1 MTRRFTEKLTNI
13 TDDELLKYGKR
24 YNVDDTEK
32 LYYMYLLEYGC
43 YFKPLLIKHLSQFQT
58 SMFHMFIRPSYEQA
72 IKYWTDTI
80 ITISDSRTLSMF
92 LKCATVDKY
101 AASCATKSYSFVTD
115 ALKHLMNTTEMRIY
129 DFDRFLDFC
138 KIAYNE
144 IYKSNKYKL
153 DTCMSVM
160 TWYPLVTGGVSDVLP
175 GGVLPNMVNDISF
188 MKEYIPYL
196 DCPVQSKEHLYTF
209 LDMLL
214 PMVYPEH
221 EKIDKNIDNS
231 ISRVIEYILSGTDES
246 PYVYWENVYKT
257 ESYDYDKRIVQ
268 FDYPYLYDALIRRE
282 EIVEMNNVDEFRH
295 KLIGIVNNLYDK
307 YDDIQ
312 SITMFDYLR
321 CGGSSDF
328 DRTLDMIDRTGV
340 TDYHNSL
347 RQLRGIVKAFRDL
360 DKEIDCSNIMNIN
373 YIIKGRKITDGEK
386 RKIYS
391 YMKRNHY
398 PMNQILFGE
407 IAREYVLGNIKLD

>member
-1 MTRRFTEKLTNI
+1 MARRFTEKLTNV

-80 ITISDSRTLSMF
+80 ITISNSRTLSMF

-115 ALKHLMNTTEMRIY
+115 ALKHLMKTTDMRIY
-129 DFDRFLDFC
+129 DFGRFLDFC

-144 IYKSNKYKL
+144 IYQSNKYKL
-153 DTCMSVM
+153 DNCMTVM
-160 TWYPLVTGGVSDVLP
+160 TWHPLVTTATQ
-175 GGVLPNMVNDISF
+175 GVLSHVVLHEMVNDISF
-188 MKEYIPYL
+188 MREYIPYL
-196 DCPVQSKEHLYTF
+196 DCPVQNKEHLYTF

-214 PMVYPEH
+214 TMVYPER
-221 EKIDKNIDNS
+221 EKNNDTDDS
-231 ISRVIEYILSGTDES
+231 IGRVIEYILSGTDES
-246 PYVYWENVYKT
+246 PYVYWKKVYDVD
-257 ESYDYDKRIVQ
+257 SYDYDKRIVQ
-268 FDYPYLYDALIRRE
+268 FDYPHLYDALVKRE
-282 EIVEMNNVDEFRH
+282 EIVELNNVDEFRH
-295 KLIGIVNNLYDK
+295 KLINIVNNLYGK
-307 YDDIQ
+307 YDNIQ

-328 DRTLDMIDRTGV
+328 DRTLEMIDRTGI

-347 RQLRGIVKAFRDL
+347 RQLRGMVRAFRDL

-373 YIIKGRKITDGEK
+373 YIIKGRKITDDEK